1 MENRMQLATRTRLDA
16 LKVRAADAAALMRLL
31 ANEKRLLVLCMLA
44 QGGEMCVGELAE
56 EVGLDQSPLSQ
67 HLAKLREEGLVATRR
82 QAQTIFYRI
91 AKPEVLRVLKL
102 LKEIYCP

>member
-1 MENRMQLATRTRLDA
+1 MRPRCCGCSPTRSGSSFCA
-16 LKVRAADAAALMRLL
+16 CSP
-31 ANEKRLLVLCMLA
+31 E
-44 QGGEMCVGELAE
+44 GGEKCVGELAV

-82 QAQTIFYRI
+82 EAQSIFYRI

>member
-1 MENRMQLATRTRLDA
+1 MRLATRKGLND
-16 LKVRAADAAALMRLL
+16 LKARAADAADLLRLL
-31 ANEKRLLVLCMLA
+31 ANEKRLLILCMLA

-82 QAQTIFYRI
+82 DAQTIYYRI

>member
-1 MENRMQLATRTRLDA
+1 MESPMRQASRASLDA
-16 LKVRAADAAALMRLL
+16 LSVRAAEAAGLLRLL

-44 QGGEMCVGELAE
+44 GGGEMCVGELAD

-82 QAQTIFYRI
+82 DAQTIFYRI